1 MGGRSCW
8 ELSPAGMSSRMRICR
23 EPHLQR
29 PWDFPLRGS
38 TSQPVIP
45 GLERGR
51 KFGWDRLHFNEPHFR
66 PTDPIRH
73 KKSFRTLEQ
82 YITHSKSQRKKTNRF
97 TLDFLLGLS
106 NSVDRARLINTP
118 MMSCW
123 YPQFY
128 DAFLHGVQVDD
139 LGALCEHDY
148 LCKGT

>member
-1 MGGRSCW
+1 MHH
-8 ELSPAGMSSRMRICR
+8 LMAPAGMSSRMRICR

-51 KFGWDRLHFNEPHFR
+51 KFGWDRLHFNEPHSH

-73 KKSFRTLEQ
+73 KKSFRTTRIPRVSARRPTGSL
-82 YITHSKSQRKKTNRF
+82 F
-97 TLDFLLGLS
+97 FLLGLS

-139 LGALCEHDY
+139 LAALCEHDY